1 MQTIWGLLPIIIIL
15 CITAMRTIRWAILWA
30 ILASVTLG
38 LII

>member
-15 CITAMRTIRWAILWA
+15 CITAMRTIRWAIL
-30 ILASVTLG
+30 ASVTLG